1 MEVLKMPTKKELEEM
16 VTQLEEKLIDKEF
29 ERYTDVQRLTER
41 IIKQENTIN
50 ELVYILEESFGK
62 TIKLTDDNGLRLVK

>member
-1 MEVLKMPTKKELEEM
+1 MPTKKELEEM